1 MKRNKESKYRMK
13 AISYLHL
20 NKQKQKE
27 FDERCKKF
35 KISYFDMYC
44 IVVKKDFSIVLR
56 IISNVVDDNF
66 GEILSGDSGFF
77 QINDDINDKKPC
89 YLGVDFAKCND
100 WTGRIV
106 LNEKENT

>member
-1 MKRNKESKYRMK
+1 MKRNRESKCRIK
-13 AISYLHL
+13 VFSYLHL

-27 FDERCKKF
+27 FDQLCKKF

-44 IVVKKDFSIVLR
+44 MIVKKDFSIVME
-56 IISNVVDDNF
+56 IISHVVDDNF
-66 GEILSGDSGFF
+66 GEILSGDSGFY
-77 QINDDINDKKPC
+77 QIDDIYDKKPC
-89 YLGVDFAKCND
+89 YLGVDFAKSND